1 MSIHF
6 PGDIFLIKTIIYDYF
21 SFPLTVSL
29 LILFLASAASRL
41 PSPPHGLGCVCT
53 CAGGLAP
60 RARGLPPPRLCS
72 PGPAPEPSPSLLQ
85 VSVTCM
91 PFSAPLLAG
100 LRSQRRWAAPRSL
113 LGSLWALGMVK
124 DRAEIAVH
132 PADVIQQSG
141 SCWPSTPYRRSWGGS
156 LHS

>member
-1 MSIHF
+1 
-6 PGDIFLIKTIIYDYF
+6 
-21 SFPLTVSL
+21 
-29 LILFLASAASRL
+29 
-41 PSPPHGLGCVCT
+41 
-53 CAGGLAP
+53 
-60 RARGLPPPRLCS
+60 
-72 PGPAPEPSPSLLQ
+72 
-85 VSVTCM
+85 M